1 MATTPTLKEIQSHLM
16 MIEIRERALI
26 AFFEQALPRVATT
39 FGLVPSSVGARTGAG
54 WAHFQGSL
62 EAKDAIVR
70 WAIDLGLDICQI
82 VAEDPISIRLPSI

>member
-1 MATTPTLKEIQSHLM
+1 MSTTPTLKEIQSHLM

-39 FGLVPSSVGARTGAG
+39 FGLVPSSVGARTGTG
-54 WAHFQGSL
+54 WAHFQGPI